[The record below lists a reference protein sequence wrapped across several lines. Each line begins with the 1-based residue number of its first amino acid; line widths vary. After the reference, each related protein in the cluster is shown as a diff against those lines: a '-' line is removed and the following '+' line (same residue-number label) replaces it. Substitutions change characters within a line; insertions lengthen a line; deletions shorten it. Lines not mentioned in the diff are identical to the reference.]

1 MAENAQEKKTQFG
14 KIRAIYDV
22 CPHCSQPLSPWQQ
35 VLLSVDRALICKE
48 CWYRIILDVSDGPL
62 IVEGK
67 KDGRPHAELRR
78 AKSGA
83 QMTGS

>member
-1 MAENAQEKKTQFG
+1 LVENPQEKKPQFG

-48 CWYRIILDVSDGPL
+48 CWHRIILDVSDGPL

-67 KDGRPHAELRR
+67 TGERMQNY
-78 AKSGA
+78 GA
-83 QMTGS
+83 RNQEPK